1 MDELDKLRAALR
13 EALVPDDASKE
24 EALRVAEESF
34 ANLQGSPDAARPTD
48 TSPQR
53 AGILKG
59 FGQMFM
65 KPNLKPMMLATS
77 SLVIVGVG
85 VILVSPLV
93 DPKPNP
99 ISSEQPAPP
108 LDSLQEGMSPSLATE
123 PSTETLNIA
132 SPRTNARPVVVP
144 TRQQKPY
151 IQGLQ
156 SGGLDPSP
164 PAEGAIFSRE
174 NLIPDDDRS
183 VADANSFKSEGV
195 ASATMAET
203 DIAPLR
209 MSIAPQRRAK
219 TKSSSFRNRL
229 PQPQI
234 AQPNDQF
241 PDATPNPLKVTTEE
255 PVSTFSIDVDTASYS
270 WLRSSLSRG
279 QLPDPRSVRVEEL
292 VNYFP
297 YAYAAPEGDVPFRQ
311 TVTVSEAPWN
321 PDTQLMHIAI
331 QGAQVTERPPLNLVF
346 LLDTSGSMQAANK
359 LPLLVQSF
367 RLMLGQ
373 LRPEDEVAIVTY
385 AGSAGTVLEPT
396 KASERSKIEDALLRL
411 HAGGST
417 AGGEGLRAAYA
428 LAGQMSRDGEVS
440 RVLLATDGD
449 FNVGMQSEAE
459 LKGFVEQKR
468 KSGTYLSVF
477 GFGRGNVNDA
487 LMQTLAQNGNG
498 HAAYIDTLAEAQKVL
513 VDQLS
518 GAMFTIAQDVKIQV
532 EFNPST
538 VAEYRLIGYETRA
551 LRREDFNNDKVD
563 AGEIG
568 AGHTVTALYEI
579 TPVGSDAV
587 LTDPLRFG
595 AGTEG
600 GNTSDLAFLRLRY
613 KEPGAALS
621 KLLEEV
627 VPVGTDRAGSEASF
641 SAAIAGFGQL
651 LRGNTALGDWG
662 YPEAIALANAN
673 IGDDEFG
680 YRAEAVRLMRL
691 AQSLS
696 QN

>member
-1 MDELDKLRAALR
+1 MPEFDDELDKLRAVLHDAP
-13 EALVPDDASKE
+13 VPDEASKE
-24 EALRVAEESF
+24 AALRVAEENF
-34 ANLQGSPDAARPTD
+34 ANLQGSVNAVRPTD
-48 TSPQR
+48 ISPQQV
-53 AGILKG
+53 GLLKG
-59 FGQMFM
+59 LGQMFL
-65 KPNLKPMMLATS
+65 KTKLKPMMMATTS
-77 SLVIVGVG
+77 IVVVGVG
-85 VILVSPLV
+85 VVLSVPYMRADQSAVTTSPASS
-93 DPKPNP
+93 P
-99 ISSEQPAPP
+99 ISQAKTEVPADPEPLNGIVDDLSPEPMPLNLDQEETAELEQSFSEQVDAAPERRPIAVTEGQRPASGPAKKRRIVKAGQLFAP
-108 LDSLQEGMSPSLATE
+108 
-123 PSTETLNIA
+123 TETDGA
-132 SPRTNARPVVVP
+132 VSHGGSPH
-144 TRQQKPY
+144 
-151 IQGLQ
+151 
-156 SGGLDPSP
+156 PS
-164 PAEGAIFSRE
+164 S
-174 NLIPDDDRS
+174 
-183 VADANSFKSEGV
+183 
-195 ASATMAET
+195 
-203 DIAPLR
+203 
-209 MSIAPQRRAK
+209 Q
-219 TKSSSFRNRL
+219 FRDQL
-229 PQPQI
+229 PQPQV
-234 AQPNDQF
+234 AQSHDKF
-241 PDATPNPLKVTTEE
+241 PDASPNPLKVTSED

-270 WLRSSLSRG
+270 WVRSSLTRG
-279 QLPDPRSVRVEEL
+279 RMPDPKSVRIEEM

-297 YAYAAPEGDVPFRQ
+297 YAYAPPEGDAPFQQVVSVSQ
-311 TVTVSEAPWN
+311 TPWN

-346 LLDTSGSMQAANK
+346 LLDTSGSMQDANK

-396 KASERSKIEDALLRL
+396 KASERHKIEDALRRL
-411 HAGGST
+411 SAGGST

-428 LAGQMSRDGEVS
+428 LADQMSRDGEVS

-449 FNVGMQSEAE
+449 FNVGIQSDNA
-459 LKGFVEQKR
+459 LKSFVEEKR

-498 HAAYIDTLAEAQKVL
+498 QAAYIDTLAEAQKML

-532 EFNPST
+532 EFNPAT

-551 LRREDFNNDKVD
+551 LKRENFNNDKVD

-568 AGHTVTALYEI
+568 AGHTVTALYEV
-579 TPVGSDAV
+579 TPVGSEAV

-595 AGTEG
+595 VVAED

-613 KEPGAALS
+613 KEPGADQS

-627 VPVGTDRAGSEASF
+627 IAVGETVASSEAAF
-641 SAAIAGFGQL
+641 GAAIAGFGQL
-651 LRGNTALGDWG
+651 LRGNTALGEWSYTD
-662 YPEAIALANAN
+662 AIALANAN
-673 IGDDEFG
+673 KGDDEFG
-680 YRAEAVRLMRL
+680 HRAEAVQLMRL

>member
-1 MDELDKLRAALR
+1 MPEFKDELDKLRAALR
-13 EALVPDDASKE
+13 DATPASDEASKE
-24 EALRVAEESF
+24 AALRVAEENF
-34 ANLQGSPDAARPTD
+34 ANLQGSATAARPTD

-53 AGILKG
+53 TGLLKG
-59 FGQMFM
+59 LGQMFM

-77 SLVIVGVG
+77 SLVIIGVG
-85 VILVSPLV
+85 VVLTMPLMRSDQAPVTSSEPLV
-93 DPKPNP
+93 PPVMAPEVDVAA
-99 ISSEQPAPP
+99 EQPALAKVAERPETPIAELVEAP
-108 LDSLQEGMSPSLATE
+108 LEAEAELFVTGDFGTTTMADTVGSAV
-123 PSTETLNIA
+123 A
-132 SPRTNARPVVVP
+132 
-144 TRQQKPY
+144 
-151 IQGLQ
+151 
-156 SGGLDPSP
+156 P
-164 PAEGAIFSRE
+164 PAPSSKRLARSMGVTAIEGAAPSG
-174 NLIPDDDRS
+174 LT
-183 VADANSFKSEGV
+183 
-195 ASATMAET
+195 ASNA
-203 DIAPLR
+203 APLR
-209 MSIAPQRRAK
+209 D
-219 TKSSSFRNRL
+219 RL

-234 AQPNDQF
+234 AQSNDQF
-241 PDATPNPLKVTTEE
+241 PDATPNPLKVTSEE

-279 QLPDPRSVRVEEL
+279 QLPDPKSVRVEEL

-297 YAYAAPEGDVPFRQ
+297 YAYPAPEGDVPFQQ
-311 TVTVSEAPWN
+311 TVTVSETPWS

-331 QGAQVTERPPLNLVF
+331 QGARVEERPPLNLVF
-346 LLDTSGSMQAANK
+346 LLDTSGSMQDANK

-396 KASERSKIEDALLRL
+396 KASERRKIEDALLRL
-411 HAGGST
+411 SAGGST

-428 LAGQMSRDGEVS
+428 LADQMSRDGEVS

-449 FNVGMQSEAE
+449 FNVGMQSDAE

-498 HAAYIDTLAEAQKVL
+498 QAAYIDTLAEAQKVL

-518 GAMFTIAQDVKIQV
+518 GAMFAIAQDVKIQV
-532 EFNPST
+532 EFNPAT

-551 LRREDFNNDKVD
+551 LKREDFNNDKVD

-568 AGHTVTALYEI
+568 AGHTVTALYEV

-595 AGTEG
+595 TVAAD

-613 KEPGAALS
+613 KEPGATQS

-627 VPVGTDRAGSEASF
+627 VPVGTGDVGSEAAF

-651 LRGNTALGDWG
+651 LRGNTALREWG
-662 YPEAIALANAN
+662 YSDAIALANAN
-673 IGDDEFG
+673 KGDDEFG
-680 YRAEAVRLMRL
+680 YRAEAVKLMRL

-696 QN
+696 PN

>member
-13 EALVPDDASKE
+13 DAPPAPDEASKE
-24 EALRVAEESF
+24 AALRMAEENF
-34 ANLQGSPDAARPTD
+34 KNFQGSASAARPTD
-48 TSPQR
+48 ISPER
-53 AGILKG
+53 GGFLKG
-59 FGQMFM
+59 LGQMFN
-65 KPNLKPMMLATS
+65 KPNLKPIMLATT
-77 SLVIVGVG
+77 SLVVVGVG
-85 VILVSPLV
+85 VVLTTPLMRPEPV
-93 DPKPNP
+93 PTAAN
-99 ISSEQPAPP
+99 EVAAPP
-108 LDSLQEGMSPSLATE
+108 DMLPDVELVAPEQAPSQA
-123 PSTETLNIA
+123 
-132 SPRTNARPVVVP
+132 
-144 TRQQKPY
+144 
-151 IQGLQ
+151 
-156 SGGLDPSP
+156 
-164 PAEGAIFSRE
+164 
-174 NLIPDDDRS
+174 
-183 VADANSFKSEGV
+183 ADAASMSEDV
-195 ASATMAET
+195 AATGSAPTSAKRTRDPLAVFRGGTNVPSAEMR
-203 DIAPLR
+203 D
-209 MSIAPQRRAK
+209 
-219 TKSSSFRNRL
+219 RL

-234 AQPNDQF
+234 AQSRDQF
-241 PDATPNPLKVTTEE
+241 PDASPNPLKVTSED

-270 WLRSSLSRG
+270 WVRSSLTRG
-279 QLPDPRSVRVEEL
+279 QMPDSKSVRVEEM

-297 YAYAAPEGDVPFRQ
+297 YAYVAPNGDVPFQQ
-311 TVTVSEAPWN
+311 TVTVSDTPWN

-346 LLDTSGSMQAANK
+346 LLDTSGSMQDANK

-396 KASERSKIEDALLRL
+396 KASDRDKIEDALRRL
-411 HAGGST
+411 SAGGST

-449 FNVGMQSEAE
+449 FNVGMQSDAA
-459 LKGFVEQKR
+459 LKSFVEEKR

-498 HAAYIDTLAEAQKVL
+498 QAAYIDTLAEAQKTL

-532 EFNPST
+532 EFNPAT

-551 LRREDFNNDKVD
+551 LKREDFNNNKID

-568 AGHTVTALYEI
+568 AGHSVTALYEV

-595 AGTEG
+595 TVAEG

-613 KEPGAALS
+613 KEPGADVS
-621 KLLEEV
+621 KLLEEI
-627 VPVGTDRAGSEASF
+627 VPMATVEAGQEAAF
-641 SAAIAGFGQL
+641 GAAIAGFGQL

-662 YPEAIALANAN
+662 YAEAIALANAN
-673 IGDDEFG
+673 KGDDDYG
-680 YRAEAVRLMRL
+680 YRAEAVQLMRL

-696 QN
+696 QR

>member
-13 EALVPDDASKE
+13 DAPPAPDEASKE
-24 EALRVAEESF
+24 AALRMAEENF
-34 ANLQGSPDAARPTD
+34 KNFQGSASAARPTD
-48 TSPQR
+48 ISPER
-53 AGILKG
+53 GGFLKG
-59 FGQMFM
+59 LGQMFN
-65 KPNLKPMMLATS
+65 KLNLKPIMLATT
-77 SLVIVGVG
+77 SLVVVGVG
-85 VILVSPLV
+85 VVLTTPLMRPEPVPTAANEVAAPPDMLPDVELVAP
-93 DPKPNP
+93 
-99 ISSEQPAPP
+99 EPAPSQAADAASTSEDVAATGSAPTSAKRTRDP
-108 LDSLQEGMSPSLATE
+108 LAVFRG
-123 PSTETLNIA
+123 
-132 SPRTNARPVVVP
+132 RTNVR
-144 TRQQKPY
+144 
-151 IQGLQ
+151 
-156 SGGLDPSP
+156 S
-164 PAEGAIFSRE
+164 AEMR
-174 NLIPDDDRS
+174 D
-183 VADANSFKSEGV
+183 
-195 ASATMAET
+195 
-203 DIAPLR
+203 
-209 MSIAPQRRAK
+209 
-219 TKSSSFRNRL
+219 RL

-234 AQPNDQF
+234 SQSRDQF
-241 PDATPNPLKVTTEE
+241 PDASPNPLKVTSED

-270 WLRSSLSRG
+270 WVRSSLTRG
-279 QLPDPRSVRVEEL
+279 QMPDSKSVRVEEM

-297 YAYAAPEGDVPFRQ
+297 YAYVAPNGDVPFQQ
-311 TVTVSEAPWN
+311 TVTVSDTPWN

-331 QGAQVTERPPLNLVF
+331 QGSQVTERPPLNLVF
-346 LLDTSGSMQAANK
+346 LLDTSGSMQDANK

-396 KASERSKIEDALLRL
+396 KASDRDKIEDALRRL
-411 HAGGST
+411 SAGGST

-449 FNVGMQSEAE
+449 FNVGMQSDAA
-459 LKGFVEQKR
+459 LKSFVEEKR

-498 HAAYIDTLAEAQKVL
+498 QAAYIDTLAEAQKTL

-532 EFNPST
+532 EFNPAT

-551 LRREDFNNDKVD
+551 LKREDFNNDKID

-568 AGHTVTALYEI
+568 AGHSVTALYEV

-595 AGTEG
+595 TVAEG

-613 KEPGAALS
+613 KEPGTDES
-621 KLLEEV
+621 KLLEEI
-627 VPVGTDRAGSEASF
+627 VPMATVEAGQEAAF
-641 SAAIAGFGQL
+641 GAAIAGFGQL

-662 YPEAIALANAN
+662 YSEAIALANAN
-673 IGDDEFG
+673 KGDDDYG
-680 YRAEAVRLMRL
+680 YRAEAVQLMRL

-696 QN
+696 QR

>member
-1 MDELDKLRAALR
+1 MDELDKLRAAMR
-13 EALVPDDASKE
+13 EATPAPDEVSKE
-24 EALRVAEESF
+24 TALRVAEENF
-34 ANLQGSPDAARPTD
+34 ERLQGMASAARPTD
-48 TSPQR
+48 TSPLR

-59 FGQMFM
+59 LGQMFM
-65 KPNLKPMMLATS
+65 KPNLKPMMLATT

-85 VILVSPLV
+85 VVLTTPL
-93 DPKPNP
+93 
-99 ISSEQPAPP
+99 
-108 LDSLQEGMSPSLATE
+108 MRTE
-123 PSTETLNIA
+123 PLPATVSEAIA
-132 SPRTNARPVVVP
+132 SPDMIPDVELTTPRPTLGRVLEP
-144 TRQQKPY
+144 E
-151 IQGLQ
+151 GEL
-156 SGGLDPSP
+156 PSELVDA
-164 PAEGAIFSRE
+164 PAEEGAAEDLSSVEFS
-174 NLIPDDDRS
+174 S
-183 VADANSFKSEGV
+183 VAVGD
-195 ASATMAET
+195 T
-203 DIAPLR
+203 DGSVDQLAPTPTPKR
-209 MSIAPQRRAK
+209 MTKAK
-219 TKSSSFRNRL
+219 TSLAATSGFAAPTTAPMRDRL

-234 AQPNDQF
+234 AQSNDQF
-241 PDATPNPLKVTTEE
+241 PDATPNPLKVASEE

-279 QLPDPRSVRVEEL
+279 QLPDPKSVRVEEL

-297 YAYAAPEGDVPFRQ
+297 YAYPAPKGDVPFHQ
-311 TVTVSEAPWN
+311 TVTLSETPWN

-346 LLDTSGSMQAANK
+346 LLDTSGSMQDANK

-396 KASERSKIEDALLRL
+396 KASERRKIEDALLRL
-411 HAGGST
+411 SAGGST

-428 LAGQMSRDGEVS
+428 LADQMSNDGEVS

-449 FNVGMQSEAE
+449 FNVGMQSDAE

-498 HAAYIDTLAEAQKVL
+498 QAAYIDTLAEAQKVL

-532 EFNPST
+532 EFNPAT

-551 LRREDFNNDKVD
+551 LKREDFNNDKVD
-563 AGEIG
+563 SGEIG

-595 AGTEG
+595 TVAEG
-600 GNTSDLAFLRLRY
+600 GNSSDLAFLRLRY
-613 KEPGAALS
+613 KEPGAAQS

-627 VPVGTDRAGSEASF
+627 VPVATVEADKEAAF
-641 SAAIAGFGQL
+641 GAAIAGFGQL
-651 LRGNTALGDWG
+651 LRGNTALGEWSYAD
-662 YPEAIALANAN
+662 AIALANAN
-673 IGDDEFG
+673 KGDDDYG

>member
-13 EALVPDDASKE
+13 KAPAPDEASKE
-24 EALRVAEESF
+24 AALRLAEENF
-34 ANLQGSPDAARPTD
+34 THVQGSPDAARPTD

-59 FGQMFM
+59 LGQMFM
-65 KPNLKPMMLATS
+65 KSNLKPMMLATT

-85 VILVSPLV
+85 VVLTTPLMRM
-93 DPKPNP
+93 
-99 ISSEQPAPP
+99 EPAPTAKTKP
-108 LDSLQEGMSPSLATE
+108 VAQEI
-123 PSTETLNIA
+123 STEANQLSQAA
-132 SPRTNARPVVVP
+132 STAQLYNDQTSNSSKQV
-144 TRQQKPY
+144 
-151 IQGLQ
+151 
-156 SGGLDPSP
+156 SGGVDPSP
-164 PAEGAIFSRE
+164 PIEGAIFSRE

-183 VADANSFKSEGV
+183 VADANSFKTEGV

-203 DIAPLR
+203 EVAPLR

-279 QLPDPRSVRVEEL
+279 QLPDPKSVRVEEM

-297 YAYAAPEGDVPFRQ
+297 YAYATPEGDVPFRQ
-311 TVTVSEAPWN
+311 TVTVSETPWN

-346 LLDTSGSMQAANK
+346 LLDTSGSMQDANK

-396 KASERSKIEDALLRL
+396 KASERSKIEDTLLRL

-449 FNVGMQSEAE
+449 FNVGMQSDAE

-498 HAAYIDTLAEAQKVL
+498 QAAYIDTLAEAQKVL

-518 GAMFTIAQDVKIQV
+518 GAMFTIAQDVRIQV
-532 EFNPST
+532 DFNPST

-568 AGHTVTALYEI
+568 AGHTVTALYEV

-613 KEPGAALS
+613 KEPGAAQS

-627 VPVGTDRAGSEASF
+627 VPVGTGKADSEASF

-651 LRGNTALGDWG
+651 LRDNTALGDWG

-673 IGDDEFG
+673 KGDDDYG

>member
-1 MDELDKLRAALR
+1 MPEFKDELDKLRAALR
-13 EALVPDDASKE
+13 DATPAPDEASKE
-24 EALRVAEESF
+24 AALRVAEKNF
-34 ANLQGSPDAARPTD
+34 ANLQGSATAVRPTD
-48 TSPQR
+48 INPER
-53 AGILKG
+53 AGFLKG
-59 FGQMFM
+59 LGQMFM

-85 VILVSPLV
+85 TVLVTR
-93 DPKPNP
+93 
-99 ISSEQPAPP
+99 QPAPP
-108 LDSLQEGMSPSLATE
+108 IQPATVVEKVVAE
-123 PSTETLNIA
+123 PPAPA
-132 SPRTNARPVVVP
+132 SPA
-144 TRQQKPY
+144 
-151 IQGLQ
+151 
-156 SGGLDPSP
+156 
-164 PAEGAIFSRE
+164 
-174 NLIPDDDRS
+174 
-183 VADANSFKSEGV
+183 VADMEADDATTGRLMSRSSGV
-195 ASATMAET
+195 KRMKLDEAPAPISGARQPAPQAMAEST
-203 DIAPLR
+203 Q
-209 MSIAPQRRAK
+209 SIATNGA
-219 TKSSSFRNRL
+219 FRDRL

-234 AQPNDQF
+234 AQSRDQF
-241 PDATPNPLKVTTEE
+241 PDATPNPLKVTSEE

-279 QLPDPRSVRVEEL
+279 QLPDPKSVRVEEL

-297 YAYAAPEGDVPFRQ
+297 YAYPVPVGDVPFQQ
-311 TVTVSEAPWN
+311 TVTVSETPWN

-346 LLDTSGSMQAANK
+346 LLDTSGSMQDANK

-396 KASERSKIEDALLRL
+396 KASERRKIEDALLRL
-411 HAGGST
+411 SAGGST

-428 LAGQMSRDGEVS
+428 LADQMSRDGEVS

-449 FNVGMQSEAE
+449 FNVGMQSNAE

-498 HAAYIDTLAEAQKVL
+498 QAAYIDTLAEAQKVL

-532 EFNPST
+532 EFNPAT

-551 LRREDFNNDKVD
+551 LKREDFNNDKVD

-568 AGHTVTALYEI
+568 AGHTVTALYEV

-595 AGTEG
+595 TVAAD

-613 KEPGAALS
+613 KEPGATQS

-627 VPVGTDRAGSEASF
+627 VPVGSGDAGSEAAF

-651 LRGNTALGDWG
+651 LRGNTALGEWG
-662 YPEAIALANAN
+662 YSDAIALANAN
-673 IGDDEFG
+673 KGNDEFG
-680 YRAEAVRLMRL
+680 YRAEAVKLMRL

>member
-1 MDELDKLRAALR
+1 MPEFKDELDKLRAALR
-13 EALVPDDASKE
+13 DATPAPDEASKE
-24 EALRVAEESF
+24 AALRVAEENF
-34 ANLQGSPDAARPTD
+34 ANLQGSAITARPTD

-53 AGILKG
+53 TGLLKG
-59 FGQMFM
+59 LGQMFM

-77 SLVIVGVG
+77 SLVIIGVG
-85 VILVSPLV
+85 VVLTTPLMRSDQAPV
-93 DPKPNP
+93 T
-99 ISSEQPAPP
+99 SSEPLAPPIMAPEVDAAAEQPPLAKVAERPETPIAELAEAPLEAEAELSVTDDFSTTTMADSDGAAAAPPAP
-108 LDSLQEGMSPSLATE
+108 SSKRLARSMGVTA
-123 PSTETLNIA
+123 I
-132 SPRTNARPVVVP
+132 
-144 TRQQKPY
+144 
-151 IQGLQ
+151 
-156 SGGLDPSP
+156 
-164 PAEGAIFSRE
+164 EGATPSG
-174 NLIPDDDRS
+174 LS
-183 VADANSFKSEGV
+183 VSNA
-195 ASATMAET
+195 
-203 DIAPLR
+203 APLR
-209 MSIAPQRRAK
+209 D
-219 TKSSSFRNRL
+219 RL

-234 AQPNDQF
+234 AQSNDQF
-241 PDATPNPLKVTTEE
+241 PDATPNPLKVTSEE

-279 QLPDPRSVRVEEL
+279 QLPDPNSVRVEEL

-297 YAYAAPEGDVPFRQ
+297 YAYPVPEGDVPFQQ
-311 TVTVSEAPWN
+311 TVTVSKTPWN

-346 LLDTSGSMQAANK
+346 LLDTSGSMQDANK

-396 KASERSKIEDALLRL
+396 KASERRKIEDALLRL
-411 HAGGST
+411 SAGGST

-428 LAGQMSRDGEVS
+428 LADQMSRDGEVS

-449 FNVGMQSEAE
+449 FNVGMQSDAE

-498 HAAYIDTLAEAQKVL
+498 QAAYIDTLAEAQKVL

-532 EFNPST
+532 EFNPVT

-551 LRREDFNNDKVD
+551 LKREDFNNDKVD

-568 AGHTVTALYEI
+568 AGHTVTALYEV

-595 AGTEG
+595 TVAAD

-613 KEPGAALS
+613 KEPGATQS

-627 VPVGTDRAGSEASF
+627 VPVGTVDAGSEAAF

-662 YPEAIALANAN
+662 YSDAIALANAN
-673 IGDDEFG
+673 KGDDEFG
-680 YRAEAVRLMRL
+680 YRAEAVKLMRL

-696 QN
+696 PN